1 MNAELEGRVV
11 VVTGGARGQGR
22 EEAELMA
29 GQGAT
34 VVVTDLLEPEG
45 DLPHGVTYRHMD
57 VTSPTD
63 WSRLASELEA
73 TYGSI
78 FGLVNNA
85 GIVGARGKAGRLE
98 HISLE
103 DWNTLLAV
111 NTTGPLLA
119 IQAMAPLMS
128 TGSGSIVNIS
138 SIAGVGAHLAAG
150 YGVSKWAL
158 RGLSRIASMELG
170 PRGIRVNSVLPG
182 YIHTPM
188 QNSTPQHF
196 IDAHLSLIPLGRV
209 GAPADVAPIVAFLM
223 SDAASWIS
231 GVDIPVDGGAV
242 GHVGLRII
250 SDAMTV
256 ATNGA

>member
-1 MNAELEGRVV
+1 MDAALEGRVI
-11 VVTGGARGQGR
+11 VVTGGARGQGL

-29 GQGAT
+29 AQGAT
-34 VVVTDLLEPEG
+34 VVVTDLLEPER
-45 DLPHGVTYRHMD
+45 DLPSGVTYRHMD

-63 WSRLASELEA
+63 WSQLAAELEKS
-73 TYGSI
+73 YGSI

-103 DWNTLLAV
+103 DWNKLLAV

-119 IQAMAPLMS
+119 IQALAPLMS
-128 TGSGSIVNIS
+128 SGEGSIVNIS

-188 QNSTPQHF
+188 QNNTPQHF

-209 GAPADVAPIVAFLM
+209 GAPADVAPVVAFLM

-250 SDAMTV
+250 SDAMTA

>member
-1 MNAELEGRVV
+1 MNAALEGRVI

-29 GQGAT
+29 SDGAT
-34 VVVTDLLEPEG
+34 VIVTDVLEPEG
-45 DLPHGVTYRHMD
+45 DLPAGVIYRHLD
-57 VTSPTD
+57 VTSPED
-63 WSRLASELEA
+63 WAILADELEKS
-73 TYGSI
+73 YGSI

-98 HISLE
+98 NIALE
-103 DWNTLLAV
+103 DWNKLIEV

-119 IQAMAPLMS
+119 IQSMSKLMT
-128 TGSGSIVNIS
+128 TGEGSIVNIS

-170 PRGIRVNSVLPG
+170 PRGIRVNAILPG
-182 YIHTPM
+182 YIHSDM
-188 QNSTPQHF
+188 QQQTPQDF

-209 GAPADVAPIVAFLM
+209 GAPTDVAPLVSFLM
-223 SDAASWIS
+223 SDGASWIS

-250 SDAMTV
+250 SDAMTA